1 MKTQQQLTMTSLGY
15 FQDKL
20 RQRLHVL
27 ESAHRRLLLHR
38 SNIRKIDRCSLQQGL
53 VSALWQAWND
63 VSRSIL
69 LNSAKGAVSA
79 SGVVITST
87 FSQNTFDEIRF
98 AAMRVSKNQSIGTP
112 RAITGDYQEP
122 NWGDLKKVNRIILGL
137 RPTNSNQLLSA
148 FGSMNLVSDLQKT
161 RNACAHISLDRIK
174 EIYQLKT
181 RYVGSRLF
189 HPSDVIFWVDP
200 NTNDFVWNVWID
212 EMKISVNAAVA

>member
-1 MKTQQQLTMTSLGY
+1 MTSLSH
-15 FQDKL
+15 FRDKL
-20 RQRLHVL
+20 GQRLHVL

-38 SNIRKIDRCSLQQGL
+38 PNIRKIDRFSLQQGL

-69 LNSAKGAVSA
+69 VFSAKGTVSA
-79 SGVVITST
+79 SGAVITSA
-87 FSQNTFDEIRF
+87 FSQYTFDEIRF
-98 AAMRVSKNQSIGTP
+98 VAMRVSRNQNIGIR
-112 RAITGDYQEP
+112 RAISGDHQEP
-122 NWGDLKKVNRIILGL
+122 NWGDVKKVNRIILGL

-161 RNACAHISLDRIK
+161 RNACTHISLDRIK

-181 RYVGSRLF
+181 RYVGGRLF
-189 HPSDVIFWVDP
+189 HPSDVIYLVDP
-200 NTNDFVWNVWID
+200 ITKDFAWNVWID

>member
-1 MKTQQQLTMTSLGY
+1 MTSLSY

-20 RQRLHVL
+20 CQRLRVL
-27 ESAHRRLLLHR
+27 ESAHRRLLLNR
-38 SNIRKIDRCSLQQGL
+38 LNIRKIDRFSLQHGL

-69 LNSAKGAVSA
+69 LYSVKGALSA
-79 SGVVITST
+79 NGAVITSA
-87 FSQNTFDEIRF
+87 FSQFTFDEIRF
-98 AAMRVSKNQSIGTP
+98 AAMRVSRNENVGLP
-112 RAITGDYQEP
+112 RTIAGDHQEP
-122 NWGDLKKVNRIILGL
+122 NWGDLAKVNRIILGL

-181 RYVGSRLF
+181 RYVGGRLF

-200 NTNDFVWNVWID
+200 ITADFAWNVWID